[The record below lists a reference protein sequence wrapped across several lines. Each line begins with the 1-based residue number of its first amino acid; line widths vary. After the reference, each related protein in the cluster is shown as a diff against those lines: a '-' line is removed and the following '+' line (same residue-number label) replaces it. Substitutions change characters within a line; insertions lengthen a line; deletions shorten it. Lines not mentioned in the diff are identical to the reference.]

1 MKIGYFLL
9 LMLLLKVLNIRCIA
23 HISSLIVSDKLSA
36 KS

>member
-1 MKIGYFLL
+1 MKMGYLVL
-9 LMLLLKVLNIRCIA
+9 LMFLLKVLNIRCIA